1 MNNLNYDMM
10 IDNFSTF
17 SQPLQVALGITGA
30 AILIVC
36 IVSAVVSLILSIS
49 YIKFNRRSNSSGL
62 TGEKA
67 ARKLLD
73 LNGLNNIK
81 VSVAGSMMFG
91 NSYSHYFKKVRIRRF
106 TKNKESLTA
115 LAIGSQKAALA
126 VLDKENDPD
135 MKKRNR
141 LTPFIYLGPVAFIPL
156 VLVGYAIDYFI
167 LHTNGYCTT
176 ALTMIGLAFY
186 FISILFTLSTVK
198 TEKKAQIKACRMLK
212 DTGLASE
219 KEIAE
224 IKKLYRLYNIQY
236 INDAIL
242 SVLEFVYYA
251 LQIIASMN
259 GNSSSA
265 QA

>member
-1 MNNLNYDMM
+1 MDNLNFDMM
-10 IDNFSTF
+10 INNFSTF
-17 SQPLQVALGITGA
+17 SRPMQIALGVTGA

-36 IVSAVVSLILSIS
+36 LVSIVVSLLLSVS
-49 YIKFNRRSNSSGL
+49 YMKFNRRSNSSGL
-62 TGEKA
+62 TGEAA
-67 ARKLLD
+67 ARKILD
-73 LNGLNNIK
+73 LNGLKNIK
-81 VSVAGSMMFG
+81 VSVSGSMMYG

-135 MKKRNR
+135 MKKRIR

-156 VLVGYAIDYFI
+156 VLIGYAIDYLI
-167 LHTNGYCTT
+167 LHTNGYCTI
-176 ALTMIGLAFY
+176 AFSMIGLVFY
-186 FISILFTLSTVK
+186 FISILVTLFTLK
-198 TEKKAQIKACRMLK
+198 TEKKAQIKACKMLREF
-212 DTGLASE
+212 DLASE

-224 IKKLYRLYNIQY
+224 MKKLYRLYNIQY
-236 INDAIL
+236 INDVIL
-242 SVLEFVYYA
+242 SILEFVYYA